1 MIRINLLGER
11 KKARITFKAPTGP
24 PKSSFLIILFLG
36 VFTVAGGYL
45 YWRYQALTSMSTE
58 LSRQLAEA
66 ERDKAYRQ
74 KLLKEIEVFENRKR
88 TLEAKIDVIN
98 ELKKNQLGPV
108 QWLNALGDAVDKT
121 PSVWLTSVSQ
131 NAEHLSLEGIATSLK
146 GVADFASVLQNSGAF
161 KNVSINESAET
172 NVSGLAGYTFSITCD
187 TIVKLPSSKS

>member
-1 MIRINLLGER
+1 MIRVNLLGER
-11 KKARITFKAPTGP
+11 KKTRITFKAPTGP

-45 YWRYQALTSMSTE
+45 YWRYQVLFSDSQE
-58 LSRQLAEA
+58 LSHQLADA
-66 ERDKAYRQ
+66 EDKKTHRQ
-74 KLLKEIEVFENRKR
+74 KLQKEIDVFEDRKR
-88 TLEAKIDVIN
+88 VLEARIDVIN

-108 QWLNALGDAVDKT
+108 QWLNALGDAVDKS
-121 PSVWLTSVSQ
+121 PSVWLTLTSQ

-161 KNVSINESAET
+161 KNVSIIESAEA

-187 TIVKLPSSKS
+187 TVVKLPSSKS

>member
-24 PKSSFLIILFLG
+24 PQSSFLIILFLG

-45 YWRYQALTSMSTE
+45 YWRYQDLTSTSTE

-74 KLLKEIEVFENRKR
+74 KLLKEIEAFENRKR
-88 TLEAKIDVIN
+88 TLEAKINVIN
-98 ELKKNQLGPV
+98 ELKKNRLGPV

-121 PSVWLTSVSQ
+121 PSMWLTSVSQ

-172 NVSGLAGYTFSITCD
+172 NVSGLAGYTFSLTCD